1 MKHCIIATN
10 TFGYKIF
17 KIKKYNKC
25 NAICTWHQKFDNIWN
40 SKNIYKGMT
49 HCVWIHLLFHRVPLS
64 ENLRQPNTKKNN
76 LTQQPQYDVNVELI
90 TH

>member
-1 MKHCIIATN
+1 
-10 TFGYKIF
+10 
-17 KIKKYNKC
+17 
-25 NAICTWHQKFDNIWN
+25 
-40 SKNIYKGMT
+40 MT

-64 ENLRQPNTKKNN
+64 ENLGQPNTKKNN